1 MSATNWLSLPG
12 GITHPFTFH
21 GFKSFFK
28 KRTGLFHGR
37 CCPHNKHKP
46 NHLSLKLAKC
56 PLFEFKYLPQF
67 FIYCHSFDFL
77 LSLFHKTNKELAKNF
92 TARKLK
98 EEFGNKVTFTRG
110 ELFDFY
116 CQFDP
121 ELKESTFRWR
131 IFNLKAKQIITS
143 NSRNLFTLAF
153 KPVFIPEIGETEGKI
168 YSKVKK
174 HFPDLKQC
182 IWSTRIANEFMLH
195 IPVRFLNILQV
206 EKEALEPVFD
216 FLKDQNFSNVFF
228 QPGEKEIKRYIYE
241 TESAII
247 LLPLISK
254 SPTQVVNLVNSV
266 TIEKMFVD
274 FYCDKILFGPYQGGE
289 FIHMI
294 ENAYNRYSIDF
305 TKLLRYAERRGKQTV
320 LKDLLLTQSSI
331 PKSIL
336 ND

>member
-1 MSATNWLSLPG
+1 MAENFIIEKL
-12 GITHPFTFH
+12 
-21 GFKSFFK
+21 K
-28 KRTGLFHGR
+28 K
-37 CCPHNKHKP
+37 
-46 NHLSLKLAKC
+46 
-56 PLFEFKYLPQF
+56 EFKDREVF
-67 FIYCHSFDFL
+67 SR
-77 LSLFHKTNKELAKNF
+77 A
-92 TARKLK
+92 
-98 EEFGNKVTFTRG
+98 

-116 CQFDP
+116 RQFEPD
-121 ELKESTFRWR
+121 LKETTFRWR
-131 IFNLKAKQIITS
+131 IHDLKNKRIIS
-143 NSRNLFTLAF
+143 SGSRELFTFFYKPTF
-153 KPVFIPEIGETEGKI
+153 KPEIGEAERKI
-168 YSKVKK
+168 YSRITKQ
-174 HFPDLKQC
+174 FPDLNYC